1 MKSCQR
7 MCLEISVDSNNDVLH
22 AKDRQGLYQ
31 LTRPDCP
38 CIHGWTPTTVNES
51 VVIGPY
57 RMFGLAEYVPEDC
70 ALKGSG
76 LGGRGGGRRYCPD
89 SEEILLRG
97 LPWTI
102 GTVRFVGDL
111 ERRGGGIGG
120 C

>member
-22 AKDRQGLYQ
+22 AKDRQSLYQ

-57 RMFGLAEYVPEDC
+57 RMCQKTVLSRAQVWGVEVD
-70 ALKGSG
+70 
-76 LGGRGGGRRYCPD
+76 
-89 SEEILLRG
+89 
-97 LPWTI
+97 
-102 GTVRFVGDL
+102 GTVLIQKKYFCAVF
-111 ERRGGGIGG
+111 RGQLAQSGSWVTSSDVEAG
-120 C
+120 